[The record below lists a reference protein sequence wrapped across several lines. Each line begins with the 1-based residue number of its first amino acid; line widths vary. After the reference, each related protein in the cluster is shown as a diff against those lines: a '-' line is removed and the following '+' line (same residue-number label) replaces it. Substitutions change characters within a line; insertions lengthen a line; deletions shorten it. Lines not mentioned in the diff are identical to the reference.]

1 MVELMTPRLR
11 LRRWRDDDVAAMS
24 VINADPE
31 VMRWIGDGSV
41 RDRAATGAEIAA
53 SEQLWRACGFGRFA
67 VEIRAT
73 GELAGLT
80 GMAIPADVPAVMPAV
95 EIGWRFGRGYWG
107 RGLATEAATAAL
119 RFAFTDGGLDRVV
132 GIHVVGNDASARVML
147 KLGMR
152 FDRETTEVV
161 YGRRMHVYAISRED
175 LAA

>member
-31 VMRWIGDGSV
+31 
-41 RDRAATGAEIAA
+41 
-53 SEQLWRACGFGRFA
+53 
-67 VEIRAT
+67 
-73 GELAGLT
+73 
-80 GMAIPADVPAVMPAV
+80 
-95 EIGWRFGRGYWG
+95 
-107 RGLATEAATAAL
+107 
-119 RFAFTDGGLDRVV
+119 
-132 GIHVVGNDASARVML
+132 VVGNDASARVML